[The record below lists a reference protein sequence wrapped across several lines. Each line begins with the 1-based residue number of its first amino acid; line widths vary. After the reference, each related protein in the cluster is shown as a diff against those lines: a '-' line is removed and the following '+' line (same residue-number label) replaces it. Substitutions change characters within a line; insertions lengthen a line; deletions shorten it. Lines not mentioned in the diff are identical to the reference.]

1 MEMRRANPL
10 VHLLASALVMQAL
23 LSGVS
28 LVVGL
33 IMIRRATDLQYGYY
47 VLILNG
53 FMLVVGLQAAYI
65 QPNLVV
71 RITRASAAERADLI
85 GGLYRDQRRLWPL
98 ISCLVAIPTLVLW
111 LGGVIKTSPALV
123 TIAASITV
131 SFVLFR
137 EFFRMVLL
145 NSRKPVEVLVSDVVY
160 AALLVGGVL
169 FATTTQVP
177 AAIATLT
184 MGVAAVVGGLLCSR
198 ALWRF
203 EAWNVR
209 GAPGILRA
217 IAPVGTWSAGGAAV
231 HWLFSQG
238 YSYLVAGMLNVPA
251 VAAIAA
257 TRLTVMPINL
267 LSTGLGTVMLPTT
280 AAWLHAHGASRVFR
294 RMLLIA
300 AALGVVAACYCTF
313 AWVVRDWLFVHVL
326 RKQFPQR
333 DELLLMWF
341 AIALAMLLR
350 DQLIYLL
357 AVRERLRSTSTLTFF
372 SALVSIAVSYFGI
385 LYFGVIGAL
394 AGILVG
400 EILNVS
406 GLVFLSVVES
416 RRPHG
421 SGATIGPGAARQ

>member
-1 MEMRRANPL
+1 METRRTNPL
-10 VHLLASALVMQAL
+10 LHHLASALVMQAL

-28 LVVGL
+28 LFVGL
-33 IMIRRATDLQYGYY
+33 IMIRRASDLQYGYY

-71 RITRASAAERADLI
+71 RITRANASERADLI

-111 LGGVIKTSPALV
+111 LSGVVKTSPAFV
-123 TIAASITV
+123 MITASITV
-131 SFVLFR
+131 SAVLFR

-145 NSRKPVEVLVSDVVY
+145 NSRKPVEVLVSDVAY

-169 FATTTQVP
+169 LATTTQVS
-177 AAIATLT
+177 AAVATLT
-184 MGVAAVVGGLLCSR
+184 MGIAALVGGWLCSR
-198 ALWRF
+198 ALWRI
-203 EAWNVR
+203 EAWNIR
-209 GAPGILRA
+209 GAPGILRD
-217 IAPVGTWSAGGAAV
+217 IAPVGTWSAGGSAV

-267 LSTGLGTVMLPTT
+267 LSTGLGTVMLPT
-280 AAWLHAHGASRVFR
+280 AASWLHAHGVSRVFR

-300 AALGVVAACYCTF
+300 FGLGVIAMCYCAV
-313 AWVVRDWLFVHVL
+313 AWAARDWLFTYVL
-326 RKQFPQR
+326 KKQLPQR

-357 AVRERLRSTSTLTFF
+357 AVRHRLRSTSTLTFL

-394 AGILVG
+394 TGILVG

-406 GLVFLSVVES
+406 GLIFLSVMEL
-416 RRPHG
+416 RRPVE
-421 SGATIGPGAARQ
+421 AAQSQPHEQAQ